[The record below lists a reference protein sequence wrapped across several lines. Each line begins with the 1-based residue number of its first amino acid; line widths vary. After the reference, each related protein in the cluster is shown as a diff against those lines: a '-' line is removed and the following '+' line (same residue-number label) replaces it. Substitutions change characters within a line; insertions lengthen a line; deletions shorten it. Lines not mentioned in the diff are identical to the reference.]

1 MLELIANI
9 VGVFAVVTFVLSYQQ
24 KTRKGIVICNAI
36 SRALYVVQ
44 YLLLFAFEGAVL
56 DVLGIVASVMAQ
68 KKDTPFIKKHLKAV
82 VIAVNLSI
90 VIAGLLLYKNPFSLL
105 PMIGVLFHTGAFWL
119 TKEKNIRV
127 VSFLGSPFWLIYNLY
142 SHAYGSAVGDVMTMA
157 SIALAFIRYDLIK
170 KNAGDE
176 NKSEEKSNKVS
187 E

>member
-1 MLELIANI
+1 M
-9 VGVFAVVTFVLSYQQ
+9 
-24 KTRKGIVICNAI
+24 
-36 SRALYVVQ
+36 
-44 YLLLFAFEGAVL
+44 
-56 DVLGIVASVMAQ
+56 
-68 KKDTPFIKKHLKAV
+68 
-82 VIAVNLSI
+82 NLSI
-90 VIAGLLLYKNPFSLL
+90 VVAGLLLYKNPFSLL

-142 SHAYGSAVGDVMTMA
+142 SHAYGSAVGDVMTMV